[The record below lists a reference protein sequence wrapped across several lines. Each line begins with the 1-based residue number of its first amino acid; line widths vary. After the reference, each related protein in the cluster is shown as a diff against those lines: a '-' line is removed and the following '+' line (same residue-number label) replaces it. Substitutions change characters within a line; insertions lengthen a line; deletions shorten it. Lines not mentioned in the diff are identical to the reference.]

1 MDIKLSESFLAYKGY
16 KYLKISGVVLLIT
29 LIAYLAHDPG
39 RAPNGGTWFGY
50 TLGAISAGLV
60 LFLGWFGIKKRQFMS
75 GTDLLKGWLSAHVYL
90 GVLVIFLSLFHSG
103 FQLGLNLHSLLWTL
117 LLLTVLSGM
126 YGVFCYVRYPAI
138 LTGSRQGLTRAEIL
152 LELSELDLQA
162 RDVAMGLGDEI
173 NASILRAAE
182 STQVGGSLSKMLNV
196 EPVDCPTKLA
206 LEFLDVADVS
216 GAEQEAA
223 LRKLR
228 SVLIRKVELLRR
240 LRTYVRAATLVR
252 LWLYFHI
259 PLSIGTLVALAA
271 HVFAVFFYW

>member
-1 MDIKLSESFLAYKGY
+1 MDIKLSESFLAYKSF
-16 KYLKISGVVLLIT
+16 KYLKISAGVLLIT

-60 LFLGWFGIKKRQFMS
+60 VFLGWFGIKKRQFMS

-117 LLLTVLSGM
+117 LVLTVLSGM
-126 YGVFCYVRYPAI
+126 YGVFCYVRYPSI

-152 LELSELDLQA
+152 LELSELDMQC

-173 NASILRAAE
+173 NAAILRAAE
-182 STQVGGSLSKMLNV
+182 GTQVGGSLAKMLDV
-196 EPVDCPTKLA
+196 DPVDCPTKLA
-206 LEFLDVADVS
+206 LEFLDDTEVS
-216 GAEQEAA
+216 GTEQETA

-228 SVLIRKVELLRR
+228 AVLIRKLELLHR

>member
-228 SVLIRKVELLRR
+228 SVLIRKTELLRR

>member
-16 KYLKISGVVLLIT
+16 KYLKISGVVLLVT

-39 RAPNGGTWFGY
+39 RAANGGTWFGY
-50 TLGAISAGLV
+50 TLGVISAGLV

-126 YGVFCYVRYPAI
+126 YGVFCYVRYPSI

-196 EPVDCPTKLA
+196 EPLDCPTKLA
-206 LEFLDVADVS
+206 LEFLDAADVS
-216 GAEQEAA
+216 GAEQEKA

-228 SVLIRKVELLRR
+228 SVLIRKTELLRR

>member
-29 LIAYLAHDPG
+29 LIAYLVHDPG

-216 GAEQEAA
+216 GAEQETA

-228 SVLIRKVELLRR
+228 SVLIRKAELLRR

>member
-117 LLLTVLSGM
+117 LLLTVLSGI

-216 GAEQEAA
+216 GAEQETA

-228 SVLIRKVELLRR
+228 SVLIRKAELLRR